1 MFQWTKIK
9 LSCVSASFFPAEQ
22 RVEDVR
28 LIREQHPNKIP
39 VGPRPPA
46 LASLLC
52 ERVDRLCVCERFL
65 QGDPEPSLGVPGVQA
80 AASLARVSLTLVLA
94 RIQT

>member
-1 MFQWTKIK
+1 MSSILLSHLDVLMNRSTKIK

-39 VGPRPPA
+39 VGPLP
-46 LASLLC
+46 LL
-52 ERVDRLCVCERFL
+52 
-65 QGDPEPSLGVPGVQA
+65 
-80 AASLARVSLTLVLA
+80 
-94 RIQT
+94 